1 MNFLNDSLKTLK
13 TVLAEGLD
21 QQIAEFD
28 SSSSS
33 EAKGLDVNNE
43 KIENLKKLCHHQS
56 EEVNVDINLNLSLQ
70 NLNHRIICSR

>member
-21 QQIAEFD
+21 QTVAEFD

-33 EAKGLDVNNE
+33 DAKGFDVNNE
-43 KIENLKKLCHHQS
+43 QMENLKKLCHHQS
-56 EEVNVDINLNLSLQ
+56 EEVKLQ
-70 NLNHRIICSR
+70 NNLTLFLI